1 MISNTTFVIQYNLLS
16 NGWLKTLYF
25 IAFMAAVE
33 KLQPTG
39 IVLSGCCT
47 DTQSNS
53 FIHFSKIWTVS
64 SCIVSISNQC
74 ASSQSSALPSRSS
87 LIFVSRFGLFD
98 VGLCSF
104 SQ

>member
-1 MISNTTFVIQYNLLS
+1 MGNS
-16 NGWLKTLYF
+16 KH
-25 IAFMAAVE
+25 FMAILAAVE

-39 IVLSGCCT
+39 IVLAGWCT

-53 FIHFSKIWTVS
+53 FIHFTKRCTVS

-104 SQ
+104 SE

>member
-1 MISNTTFVIQYNLLS
+1 MTQNTLS
-16 NGWLKTLYF
+16 FGIYGDGSK
-25 IAFMAAVE
+25 
-33 KLQPTG
+33 
-39 IVLSGCCT
+39 IVLAGCCT
-47 DTQSNS
+47 YTQSNS
-53 FIHFSKIWTVS
+53 FIHLAKRFTVS

-74 ASSQSSALPSRSS
+74 ASSQSSELPSRSS

>member
-25 IAFMAAVE
+25 MAFMATVE

-53 FIHFSKIWTVS
+53 FIHFSK
-64 SCIVSISNQC
+64 
-74 ASSQSSALPSRSS
+74 R
-87 LIFVSRFGLFD
+87 
-98 VGLCSF
+98 
-104 SQ
+104 